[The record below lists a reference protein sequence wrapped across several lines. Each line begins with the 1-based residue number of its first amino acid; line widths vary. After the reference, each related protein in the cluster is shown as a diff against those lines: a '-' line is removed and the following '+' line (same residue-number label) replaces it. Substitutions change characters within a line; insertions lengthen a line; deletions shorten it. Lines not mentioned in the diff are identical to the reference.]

1 MNQTIDYLSP
11 ANSMFLLALF
21 VAVTMAYLSVRL
33 SSGRSSKL
41 SRRWPI
47 YVLRGLFL
55 ATLLALLLNPVR
67 VTEREGAMEPSQV
80 FFLLDA
86 SESMA
91 IGNENE
97 TRWDDAIQ
105 KIGNAT
111 RAASETAA
119 VEVSLF
125 QFGRRLK
132 AVESPASIGLVDTF
146 SNDGMGV
153 TFVEKETDTAA
164 SIDGEEQLSHAN
176 EPDTQLVSAL
186 QQISSRF
193 GRKPPAAVVVFSD
206 GRARDASR
214 AELVSETFSKLG
226 VPIHATPVGDTAG
239 HGDIALVSLVVPS
252 STRKQSEVNA
262 QVFLRSYGFDDQRVQ
277 VQLNSIDDNK
287 QKLKRLASVPVTLK
301 SGFQSVPINF
311 RTDSTTQLLEAVV
324 SKQPNEVSTDNN
336 RFESELTISREK
348 IRVLYYEG
356 SRMPSIPTAS
366 ANGTVTFNG
375 PTSPLEQAL
384 KSDPDI
390 ECVSIQVAVDMLSS
404 SPNDIR
410 TFPRSAADL
419 SGFDAVILSDI
430 PRRTFTGK
438 QLEWIERWVRQR
450 GGGLCMLGGRNS
462 FGSGEWNNSQMEK
475 ILPVKFKPQ
484 FDWQNA
490 FQVDVNLDT
499 ESSIHPTLKI
509 ASDDQLNRDL
519 LDKFPGFTGANVG
532 LLPKPDLAKVLAVA
546 SAEGK
551 VAPSQ
556 RRSSLFTS
564 QGIREVFSS
573 TKRDPAVEIP
583 DEFAAVTVGQYG
595 KGRSMAMS
603 LPITGPAAG
612 RFLKWGTNTN
622 ENRYYAQFWR
632 NTIYWLTERSS
643 VGRRR
648 LVATCDKR
656 HYGPGEMITLDA
668 NAFMETSKRTTSYRI
683 VGMIEP
689 QSFDQVD
696 SDYSVVRWPNNVP
709 RPDAGESAFV
719 IWGEEFELPVKKIA
733 GTDQYQIELPVAE
746 TLPSGSANQ
755 SMRIELTAYEGG
767 SQVDSTSVPIQ
778 ILHDPFEQQNP
789 FPNHELLATLAAGA
803 GGSILESDED
813 LAQLMKELPISR
825 GPSEFSSAPIWSQW
839 WAMSILLGL
848 ATSEWCYRR
857 WIGLA

>member
-1 MNQTIDYLSP
+1 MNQTIDFLSP

-21 VAVTMAYLSVRL
+21 VAVTMAYLAVRL

-41 SRRWPI
+41 SRKWPI
-47 YVLRGLFL
+47 YLLRGLFL

-97 TRWDDAIQ
+97 TRWDDAIR
-105 KIGNAT
+105 KIDSAT
-111 RAASETAA
+111 KAASETAA

-132 AVESPASIGLVDTF
+132 AVESPASLGLVDSF
-146 SNDGMGV
+146 SKDGMGV
-153 TFVEKETDTAA
+153 TFVEKESDATA
-164 SIDGEEQLSHAN
+164 SIDGQEQLAHAN

-226 VPIHATPVGDTAG
+226 VPIHAAPVGDTTG

-277 VQLNSIDDNK
+277 VQLNSIDENK

-324 SKQPNEVSTDNN
+324 SQQPNEVSTDNN

-356 SRMPSIPTAS
+356 SRMPSIPTVS
-366 ANGTVTFNG
+366 ANGAVTFKG
-375 PTSPLEQAL
+375 PTSPLEKAL

-390 ECVSIQVAVDMLSS
+390 ECVSIQVSVDMLRSF
-404 SPNDIR
+404 PNDTG
-410 TFPRSAADL
+410 TFPGSAADL

-462 FGSGEWNNSQMEK
+462 FGSGEWNNSQLEK

-490 FQVDVNLDT
+490 FQVEVNLDI
-499 ESSIHPTLKI
+499 ESTIHPTLKI

-519 LDKFPGFTGANVG
+519 LGKFPGFTGANVG
-532 LLPKPDLAKVLAVA
+532 LLPKPDMAKVLAVA
-546 SAEGK
+546 SAEGN
-551 VAPSQ
+551 VAPGQ
-556 RRSSLFTS
+556 RPSSLFTS

-583 DEFAAVTVGQYG
+583 NEFAAVTVGQYG

-603 LPITGPAAG
+603 LPITGPAAE
-612 RFLKWGTNTN
+612 RFLKWGTKTN

-648 LVATCDKR
+648 LVAKCDKR
-656 HYGPGEMITLDA
+656 HYGPGETITLDA

-689 QSFDQVD
+689 QSFDQID

-709 RPDAGESAFV
+709 RPDASESAFV

-733 GTDQYQIELPVAE
+733 GTDQYQIELPIAE

-789 FPNHELLATLAAGA
+789 FPNHELLTTLAEGA
-803 GGSILESDED
+803 DGSILESDED
-813 LAQLMKELPISR
+813 LAKLMKELPISR

-839 WAMSILLGL
+839 WAMTILLGL